1 MATPAQPRM
10 RAYNLQEALLGL
22 EESAVRRKGEQRGY
36 VRKIGKSWHVEYSDW
51 VQADGKIEYKTL
63 TRKVGPATGAGALT
77 KRGAQK
83 EAYDRFVAKA
93 NGPAAIPQGVCTVQ
107 QFVDGRFWPQ
117 HVELLK
123 KGGKDHYRTIL
134 GRHVL
139 PFLGSIQLREVTR
152 AAIQGLITAKVAQG
166 LSSQTVHHIQCAVS
180 AILKHARLLGF
191 YEGNPIEGIKAPEV
205 RNAERRALTWDQV
218 QSLAAESGRFGP
230 LVLLL
235 AATGLRIGE
244 ACGLRWKN
252 VALDMRVPSI
262 LVAEAY
268 TRAEFTTPKGDKARW
283 VPLTPEA
290 IAVLSMIPRRADD
303 DLVFASSKNTPLDGP
318 NILNRNIKPAAKRAG
333 LGKVTFHDLRHTA
346 NTLAEKAGI
355 GDAAR
360 QKFMGHADA
369 RTNARYTHPEGED
382 FARRLA
388 EVQKGTVQ

>member
-1 MATPAQPRM
+1 MGGAPVYSIPQV
-10 RAYNLQEALLGL
+10 LLGL

-36 VRKIGKSWHVEYSDW
+36 VRKIGKAWHVEYSDW
-51 VQADGKIEYKTL
+51 VQTDAGIEYKPVS
-63 TRKVGPATGAGALT
+63 RKVGPATGAGALT

-83 EAYDRFVAKA
+83 EAYDRFVSKA

-134 GRHVL
+134 HRHVL
-139 PFLGSIQLREVTR
+139 PFLGSMQLRDVKR
-152 AAIQGLITAKVAQG
+152 PAIQGLVTAKVAQG
-166 LSSQTVHHIQCAVS
+166 LSSQTVHHIVCAVS

-191 YEGNPIEGIKAPEV
+191 YEGNPIEGLKAPEV

-252 VALDMRVPSI
+252 VRLEPPASI
-262 LVAEAY
+262 VVAESF
-268 TRAEFTTPKGDKARW
+268 TRAEFTTPKGGKIRV

-290 IAVLSMIPRRADD
+290 RAVLAMIPRRGDD
-303 DLVFASSKNTPLDGP
+303 DLVFASQAGTALDGP
-318 NILNRNIKPAAKRAG
+318 NILNRHIKPAAKRAG

-369 RTNARYTHPEGED
+369 RTNARYTHPEAED
-382 FARRLA
+382 FVRRFA